1 MDRID
6 RYLDSIY
13 RGASDS
19 SKEAEDLKQEMRS
32 HLIQT
37 VKELQENGVTEEES
51 VRIAIERF
59 GEEFQIRKEL
69 NQVLKFQKLFAQK
82 TLIASLVLLV
92 ISGILFITSFFVHQG
107 FLKRYNAMDSQIKLV
122 EKKLVNEGITG
133 VDTYLKEL
141 FKDEKNNQLTYVAI
155 KELPKD
161 FDISKS
167 NEVFPG
173 EIRYSYP
180 EKIKNEYYSNRFG
193 HEVASNNIKYFLETG
208 VKTTANLDSSSM
220 YRGLGI
226 LTFAVCWVLWIIW
239 SIINV
244 HGYGYLNTEWCII
257 LISTGILGY
266 FIFSLSVNPKNI
278 ANNRRNN
285 IIYIS
290 IFCFVVMA
298 SILYYIYSEP
308 YRTQMLYQLI
318 FNWKSGTCFKNIM
331 S

>member
-59 GEEFQIRKEL
+59 GEEFQIRNEL

-92 ISGILFITSFFVHQG
+92 ISGILFITSFFVHKASMKS
-107 FLKRYNAMDSQIKLV
+107 LDIMDSQIKTA
-122 EKKLVNEGITG
+122 ENKLANEGITG
-133 VDTYLKEL
+133 VDKYLKEL
-141 FKDEKNNQLTYVAI
+141 FKDEKNNKLTYIAI

-161 FDISKS
+161 YDSSKHD
-167 NEVFPG
+167 ELFHG
-173 EIRYSYP
+173 KIKYIYP
-180 EKIKNEYYSNRFG
+180 EKIKDEYYSNRFG
-193 HEVASNNIKYFLETG
+193 QEIISNNIKYFLETG
-208 VKTTANLDSSSM
+208 VKTSANLDSSSM

-244 HGYGYLNTEWCII
+244 HGYGYLNTKWCIL

-266 FIFSLSVNPKNI
+266 FIFSFLVNPKNI

-285 IIYIS
+285 IICIS
-290 IFCFVVMA
+290 SFCFIVMA
-298 SILYYIYSEP
+298 LILYYIYSEP
-308 YRTQMLYQLI
+308 YRVQMLYQLI
-318 FNWKSGTCFKNIM
+318 FN
-331 S
+331 

>member
-37 VKELQENGVTEEES
+37 VKELQENGVAEEES

-92 ISGILFITSFFVHQG
+92 ISAILLITSLFVHKASMKS
-107 FLKRYNAMDSQIKLV
+107 LDIMNSQIKTA
-122 EKKLVNEGITG
+122 ENKLANEGITG
-133 VDTYLKEL
+133 VDKYLKEL
-141 FKDEKNNQLTYVAI
+141 FKDEKNNKLTYVAI

-161 FDISKS
+161 FDSSKHD
-167 NEVFPG
+167 ELFPG
-173 EIRYSYP
+173 EIKYIYP
-180 EKIKNEYYSNRFG
+180 EKAKNEYYHNRFG
-193 HEVASNNIKYFLETG
+193 QEIVSNNIKYFLETG
-208 VKTTANLDSSSM
+208 VKTSANLDSSSM
-220 YRGLGI
+220 YRGLAI
-226 LTFAVCWVLWIIW
+226 LTFAACWVLWIIW

-244 HGYGYLNTEWCII
+244 HGYGYLNTKWCIL

-266 FIFSLSVNPKNI
+266 FIFSLHVNPKNI
-278 ANNRRNN
+278 SNNRRNN

-290 IFCFVVMA
+290 SFCFIVMA

-308 YRTQMLYQLI
+308 YRIQMLYQLI
-318 FNWKSGTCFKNIM
+318 FN
-331 S
+331 